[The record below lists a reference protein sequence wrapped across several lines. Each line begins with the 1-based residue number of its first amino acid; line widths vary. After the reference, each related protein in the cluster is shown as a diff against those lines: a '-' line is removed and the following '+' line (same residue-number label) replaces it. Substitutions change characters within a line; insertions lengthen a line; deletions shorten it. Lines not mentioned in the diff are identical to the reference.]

1 MSRKNKKE
9 MSIKQ
14 NDAPMWKRWLAFI
27 LDWYLSGVVSMAPV
41 ALMWNLKSG
50 ETKVNLD
57 IVGLG
62 HSGIWAAVLAILI
75 LIAYFYVIPLFLW
88 PGQTPGKRLLSIAI
102 VQTDGSAVD
111 AKRLALRQIVI
122 LLFLETISLMTGN
135 PFGSLVTL
143 IANGTVAK
151 ILSYASM
158 VLLVLSVLMASFTPF
173 HQALHDRFAKTRVIW
188 IKRENAVF

>member
-1 MSRKNKKE
+1 MSRKSKQE

-14 NDAPMWKRWLAFI
+14 NDAPMWKRWAAFI
-27 LDWYLSGVVSMAPV
+27 LDWYLSGVVSMAPA

-102 VQTDGSAVD
+102 VQANGSAVD
-111 AKRLALRQIVI
+111 AKSLALRQIVI
-122 LLFLETISLMTGN
+122 LLFLETISLMTN
-135 PFGSLVTL
+135 E
-143 IANGTVAK
+143 TVAK